1 MDKYEEMQENK
12 KKLIKKCITIAVITL
27 AVFIVAINCIGT
39 VPVNHTGVWKR
50 LGVVQ
55 PRAVSE
61 GMHLKIPF
69 VDNIESISNQV
80 QMAKIWSSQTDKSA
94 TTKETAETK
103 DQQLIMEY
111 MFEVQYQLDKTKS
124 FVVYQNYGKNYEKLL
139 VIDNTLPIIK
149 QAFAQYES
157 EQIVPNKENIALYV
171 QEKLA
176 EYTEQFGI
184 HILRVNFIS
193 YDFTTEYD
201 QILEERA
208 SLKAKKINEQ
218 IRQEQERVT
227 AQTAYDVAVK
237 KAEQDAETAR
247 ITAENQKE
255 VALVEA
261 EKNKQT
267 RIIEANATAEANKI
281 AADNQAYV
289 QITIANAE
297 RDARLAAAEATKKE
311 LEAQAAGLNKLI
323 IQRSFIEK
331 WDGKLI
337 PTFGNSSSFNFAD
350 MTSIYKKFLGI
361 GDQE

>member
-1 MDKYEEMQENK
+1 MDKYEEQELKK
-12 KKLIKKCITIAVITL
+12 KKLIKNCITIGVIVVAVLI
-27 AVFIVAINCIGT
+27 IVTNCIGT

-55 PRAVSE
+55 PHAVSE

-69 VDNIESISNQV
+69 VDSIESISNQV

-111 MFEVQYQLDKTKS
+111 TFEVQYQLDKTKS
-124 FVVYQNYGKNYEKLL
+124 FIVYQNYGKNYEKLL
-139 VIDNTLPIIK
+139 VVDNSLPIIK

-171 QEKLA
+171 QEKLS
-176 EYTEQFGI
+176 EFTEQFGI

-193 YDFTTEYD
+193 YDFTAEYD
-201 QILEERA
+201 KILEERA

-218 IRQEQERVT
+218 IRQEQEKVT
-227 AQTAYDVAVK
+227 AQTNYDVAVK

-247 ITAENQKE
+247 IAAENQKE

-261 EKNKQT
+261 EKNKST
-267 RIIEANATAEANKI
+267 RIIEANAKAEADKI

-297 RDARLAAAEATKKE
+297 RDARLAAAEATKAE
-311 LEAQAAGLNKLI
+311 LEAQASGLNELI

-337 PTFGNSSSFNFAD
+337 PSFGGTTSFNVSNLTD
-350 MTSIYKKFLGI
+350 IYKHFLGF
-361 GDQE
+361 DN

>member
-1 MDKYEEMQENK
+1 MDRFTEMEENK
-12 KKLIKKCITIAVITL
+12 KKSLKKWITAGLVVIL
-27 AVFIVAINCIGT
+27 VVLLLSNCVGT

-55 PRAVSE
+55 PRAVQE

-69 VDNIESISNQV
+69 VDSIESISNQV
-80 QMAKIWSSQTDKSA
+80 QTAKIWSSQTDKSA

-111 MFEVQYQLDKTKS
+111 TFEVQYQLDKEKS

-139 VIDNTLPIIK
+139 ITDNTLPIIK
-149 QAFAQYES
+149 QAFARYNS
-157 EQIVPNKENIALYV
+157 EEIVPNKENISIYV

-193 YDFTTEYD
+193 YDFTAEYD
-201 QILEERA
+201 AILEERA

-218 IRQEQERVT
+218 IRQEQEKVT
-227 AQTAYDVAVK
+227 AQTNYDVAVK

-247 ITAENQKE
+247 IAAENQKE

-267 RIIEANATAEANKI
+267 KIIEANASAEANKI
-281 AADNQAYV
+281 VADNQAYV
-289 QITIANAE
+289 KITVANAE

-311 LEAQAAGLNKLI
+311 LEAQAAGLNELI

-337 PTFGNSSSFNFAD
+337 PNFGGSSSFNFAD
-350 MTSIYKKFLGI
+350 MTAIYKKFLNMG
-361 GDQE
+361 ENE